1 MILSCF
7 VLALILTAA
16 LSFFVGQRRGS
27 KQETPVNV
35 IPAASPSASDIA
47 ALESAQ
53 TLFREGSPKKAMIQ
67 LQNLQTALPPVYG
80 IDYLV
85 GRAALAA
92 GEFSLA
98 RESFQKA
105 SSKKEMEDESV
116 LAIALLDAG
125 SHAPGSKGSSLV
137 DPSVLAQAAVD
148 HYVANHPDDPQVHAL
163 HAELLR
169 SQGSYRS
176 SGDAFH
182 RAILRCD
189 PALDPLLL
197 GAKETL
203 VALQGNP
210 PKEVPAMIGV
220 TSMDGNG
227 ALAAGYAALLNH
239 RSEEGV
245 LFLERAS
252 EFFPKGVFREIL
264 RDQSFDEFRTDSKF
278 KDFST
283 KF

>member
-1 MILSCF
+1 MILGCF
-7 VLALILTAA
+7 VLALILTGAV
-16 LSFFVGQRRGS
+16 SFFIGQRRGVS
-27 KQETPVNV
+27 QEPPPPQV
-35 IPAASPSASDIA
+35 PAATPSSGDIA

-53 TLFREGSPKKAMIQ
+53 ALLREGSPKKAMIQ

-98 RESFQKA
+98 RESFQKS

-116 LAIALLDAG
+116 LSLALLDAG
-125 SHAPGSKGSSLV
+125 SHASNSKGPSLV
-137 DPSVLAQAAVD
+137 DPSAMAQAAVD
-148 HYVANHPDDPQVHAL
+148 HYAAIHPDDPRVHVL

-169 SQGSYRS
+169 SQGAYRS

-210 PKEVPAMIGV
+210 PKDVPAMIGV

-245 LFLERAS
+245 LFLERSS

-264 RDQSFDEFRTDSKF
+264 RDQAFDEFRTDSKF
-278 KDFST
+278 KDFSS